1 MSGACQ
7 NAGTH
12 RTRGNPMSKDHADR
26 IARIIEP
33 LRVKPGRKVTLKGDF
48 DPGHT
53 GDFVKKDDATQ
64 AIADSVTLLAE
75 YQAKLAA
82 QDTYGLL
89 VVIQAMDAAGKD
101 GTIRH
106 VMSGVNPQGVEV
118 TSFKVPSAL
127 EQDHDYLWRAQLR
140 LPGRGT
146 IGIFNRSYYEETLV
160 VRVHPPI
167 LAGERMP
174 ASAKGKDVWRRRFRE
189 INDWERYLVD
199 NGIRVVKL
207 FLNVSPEVQRKRFLD
222 RIEQPEANWKFSAA
236 DARERQSW
244 AAYMA
249 AYADMLSH
257 TSTEHAPWFVIPAD
271 HKWFMRVAASA
282 VILDALMAID
292 PQYPVPT
299 PDAKAEMEKVKA
311 ELLAEK

>member
-1 MSGACQ
+1 
-7 NAGTH
+7 
-12 RTRGNPMSKDHADR
+12 MSKDKDTADR
-26 IARIIEP
+26 IARIIDP
-33 LRVKPGRKVTLKGDF
+33 LRVKPGKKITLPGDY
-48 DPGHT
+48 DPGDT
-53 GDFVKKDDATQ
+53 GHFVKKEDATE
-64 AIADSVTLLAE
+64 AIAEGVRLLSE

-89 VVIQAMDAAGKD
+89 VVLQAMDAAGKD

-174 ASAKGKDVWRRRFRE
+174 PAAKGKDVWRRRFRE

-199 NGIRVVKL
+199 NGIHVVKL
-207 FLNVSPEVQRKRFLD
+207 FLNVSLEEQRRRFLD
-222 RIEQPEANWKFSAA
+222 RIDQPDANWKFSAA
-236 DARERQSW
+236 DARERGSW
-244 AAYMA
+244 PAYMS

-257 TSTEHAPWFVIPAD
+257 TSTERAPWYVIPAD
-271 HKWFMRVAASA
+271 KKWFMRVAASA

-292 PQYPVPT
+292 PRYPVPT
-299 PDAKAEMEKVKA
+299 PEAKAEMEKAKA
-311 ELLAEK
+311 ELLAQG